1 MQSADC
7 HKPTYITYITIS
19 IQDDDDDDDDDT
31 VLRLTQPNVCY
42 QLSFLLQT
50 SP

>member
-7 HKPTYITYITIS
+7 HKPTYITYITMS
-19 IQDDDDDDDDDT
+19 NQDDDDT
-31 VLRLTQPNVCY
+31 MLRLTQPNVCY